1 MQIPKTRVR
10 ELEFVENFVKRE
22 YVEILPYHGILT
34 RGTITYRSKVIQG
47 IL

>member
-1 MQIPKTRVR
+1 MQIPKIRIR
-10 ELEFVENFVKRE
+10 ELELVEHFVKRE
-22 YVEILPYHGILT
+22 YVEILPHGLPT